1 MFMFGS
7 SPPSL
12 SGSASSPKTKVA
24 MQTLKSRAWSCSELT
39 RGAAQVVDTM
49 ESPHAE
55 VLRVQRECLQM
66 TSGMTMEDI
75 QQALKVEC
83 GVCEMSC
90 CDEDM
95 EKAIDNHPCAAQID
109 DVVGAPTVH

>member
-1 MFMFGS
+1 M
-7 SPPSL
+7 
-12 SGSASSPKTKVA
+12 
-24 MQTLKSRAWSCSELT
+24 CCELT

-83 GVCEMSC
+83 GVCDMSGHGEGHRQPPLC
-90 CDEDM
+90 CTD
-95 EKAIDNHPCAAQID
+95 
-109 DVVGAPTVH
+109 